1 MQPIYREALIAMAA
15 AMFVCAILMPL
26 LIKWSVPLR
35 LVDQPNERKLHKK
48 PIPSI
53 GGLVMG
59 LSLLLVIPFSPAM
72 QQLMQQYWP
81 VGWVLL
87 ALMLTGVLDDR
98 LNLPAML
105 RLGIQVGAGVLMA
118 YNGIRL
124 HSLHGL
130 FGIYDLPIG
139 VQYFLTV
146 LLIAGITNAFNLIDG
161 IDGLAGSLAIINVA
175 VFAVLAVLLGQ
186 QQWLALLLP
195 YLAVLAVFLVYNW
208 RPARLFMGDGGSL
221 VFGFL
226 FASLG
231 IALVESAGAQA
242 KVAPQ
247 TVLAII
253 SACLMVPAMDTL
265 RVFYRRMRKGRSPF
279 KADKSHLHH
288 WFVKQHLVHSQ
299 ATVRVIVFHVF
310 LLLLSLVSIWWLP
323 ITLVILLQAATVLVY
338 TKLLQL
344 SLQFHRWYKF
354 IKRLEAA

>member
-1 MQPIYREALIAMAA
+1 MTAIYRESIITMAA
-15 AMFVCAILMPL
+15 ALLVCAVLMPL

-59 LSLLLVIPFSPAM
+59 LSLLLVYPLSPAM

-81 VGWVLL
+81 LGWVLL
-87 ALMLTGVLDDR
+87 ALMITGVLDDR
-98 LNLPAML
+98 LNLPAKL
-105 RLGIQVGAGVLMA
+105 RLGIQIGVGVLMA

-124 HSLHGL
+124 QSLHGI
-130 FGIYDLPIG
+130 FGIYELPISI
-139 VQYFLTV
+139 QYVITV

-161 IDGLAGSLAIINVA
+161 IDGLAGSLAMINVA
-175 VFAVLAVLLGQ
+175 VFAVIAVLLGQ
-186 QQWLALLLP
+186 LQWLALLLP

-231 IALVESAGAQA
+231 IALVESGQQQT
-242 KVAPQ
+242 KVAPEM
-247 TVLAII
+247 VLAII

-279 KADKSHLHH
+279 AADKSHLHH

-299 ATVRVIVFHVF
+299 ATLRVIVFHLALIIISF
-310 LLLLSLVSIWWLP
+310 VSIWWLP
-323 ITLVILLQAATVLVY
+323 VTVVIMLQAITVLVY
-338 TKLLQL
+338 AKLLQL

-354 IKRLEAA
+354 IKRMEAA